1 VLASPTV
8 LINPTGYLWGTGLI
22 QGTVTNFGAIAPG
35 NSPGTLRVQGGLV
48 FMPGSVY
55 LAEIAANGQS
65 DRIRVDGPVTLNGG
79 WVRTSQPQALY
90 RDRFAWSLLSA
101 TGGVTGAMEGVDGQP
116 NSQTFSLHVMSS
128 SNALGLEVWRR
139 PFASFGAGPGGQGL
153 GAGLDGLVNLA
164 VPRQDDMA
172 GLLCKM
178 DWSYG
183 RAQIQSAL
191 DRLSPEIYTSFAAA
205 GLEGTAIFDR
215 ALARRMDEVRLAAK
229 LDLAEAPAGEG
240 LLMAAADEAAPLA
253 DTQAGG
259 AVDPGTQGWNF
270 WGGGL
275 GVGASKSTLDW
286 GRSYL
291 SGGMKG
297 LHTGLYAGAE
307 VGGLYGQASAAYSQY
322 EADGR
327 RDIDLPEVDPLQAS
341 ADFKAQAGL
350 ASLSGGYDYR
360 LDGWLL
366 GPTIGLRYGR
376 FQQDGFG
383 ESGAGF
389 AGLKVDEAQNDSL
402 TSTLGLQAATKLEWR
417 GMEVMPRLTLEWR
430 HEYQNRE
437 PEITARFAGY
447 EDAPFRATGPAPVAD
462 LVVMQAGLTARV
474 RERFSA
480 FVDCSLDLGQDY
492 SAQAVSLG
500 LQYSY

>member
-1 VLASPTV
+1 
-8 LINPTGYLWGTGLI
+8 
-22 QGTVTNFGAIAPG
+22 
-35 NSPGTLRVQGGLV
+35 
-48 FMPGSVY
+48 
-55 LAEIAANGQS
+55 
-65 DRIRVDGPVTLNGG
+65 
-79 WVRTSQPQALY
+79 
-90 RDRFAWSLLSA
+90 
-101 TGGVTGAMEGVDGQP
+101 
-116 NSQTFSLHVMSS
+116 
-128 SNALGLEVWRR
+128 
-139 PFASFGAGPGGQGL
+139 
-153 GAGLDGLVNLA
+153 
-164 VPRQDDMA
+164 
-172 GLLCKM
+172 
-178 DWSYG
+178 
-183 RAQIQSAL
+183 
-191 DRLSPEIYTSFAAA
+191 
-205 GLEGTAIFDR
+205 
-215 ALARRMDEVRLAAK
+215 
-229 LDLAEAPAGEG
+229 
-240 LLMAAADEAAPLA
+240 
-253 DTQAGG
+253 
-259 AVDPGTQGWNF
+259 
-270 WGGGL
+270 
-275 GVGASKSTLDW
+275 
-286 GRSYL
+286 
-291 SGGMKG
+291 MKG